1 MTTQSATRQCG
12 CETTFDT
19 TGLAPFQL
27 KDKRAFFERTKCPRC
42 DPKLKAKNDRE
53 RATYQAQELAEA
65 QEAEERAGYEALRG
79 SPKQVA
85 WATKVR
91 VQLIQAAFEALGLEE
106 TEFNHVVGDPAG
118 RIDSASWWIDN
129 REVPPEELPAA
140 IAAALGTEATTSDNP
155 F

>member
-1 MTTQSATRQCG
+1 MTTITATRQCG

-19 TGLAPFQL
+19 TGLAPFQF
-27 KDKRAFFERTKCPRC
+27 KDKQNFFESTKCPRC

-53 RATYQAQELAEA
+53 RAAYQAQVLAEA

-79 SPKQVA
+79 SPKQVS
-85 WATKVR
+85 WATQVR

-106 TEFNHVVGDPAG
+106 IEFNNQVGDPAG
-118 RIDSASWWIDN
+118 QIDSASWWIEHRDTT
-129 REVPPEELPAA
+129 PEALPAA
-140 IAAALGTEATTSDNP
+140 IAQALGTNAVAVENP